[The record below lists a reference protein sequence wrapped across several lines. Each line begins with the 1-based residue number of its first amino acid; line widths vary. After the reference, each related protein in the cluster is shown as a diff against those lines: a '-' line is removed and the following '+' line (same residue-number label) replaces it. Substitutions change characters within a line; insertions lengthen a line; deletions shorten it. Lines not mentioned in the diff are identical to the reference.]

1 MGKYSLENYERYKTV
16 KIRPEPPEEADV
28 HGGLITYV
36 GGFWKELEPERGA
49 YRLER
54 LLEAIRSAEKPVL
67 ALSSEA
73 PDWTG
78 DDEADSYCE
87 LIRKVGSVVE
97 ADGRLYGVQIT
108 TETDS
113 TEEWNA
119 YIEAFGTTTLF
130 ADLRQEELIRHLRE
144 RDREFGLRIVCGE
157 DNWLSCCE
165 AIARQRLSEVWKRKP
180 VLLHVADPECG
191 PNVRREARRWH
202 AALSN
207 RDAGLGWNAGLRRF
221 TYPSTVAS
229 GGSLP
234 VRLWLVNTGTSPV
247 YEDLELKLRLVR
259 RDGGDGYEVPLQ
271 ARTSEWTVGDIVHN
285 EIAALPD
292 MPEGVYSVGIGLFD
306 KEGRP
311 VRLSVRGDQADG
323 YYAAGEVNVERIDGD
338 PLANAWDTYYP
349 EGYYPLEDPQ
359 APQTEQ

>member
-16 KIRPEPPEEADV
+16 KIRPEPPEEAYV

-36 GGFWKELEPERGA
+36 DGSWKELEPERGV
-49 YRLER
+49 YRLEP

-67 ALSSEA
+67 ALSAEA
-73 PDWTG
+73 PDWAG
-78 DDEADSYCE
+78 DEAADSYSE
-87 LIRKVGSVVE
+87 FVRKIGSL
-97 ADGRLYGVQIT
+97 ADSDGRLYGVLMT
-108 TETDS
+108 MLTDG
-113 TEEWNA
+113 EEQWDA
-119 YIEAFGTTTLF
+119 YVEAFGRTTLF
-130 ADLRQEELIRHLRE
+130 ADLRQERLIRYLRE
-144 RDREFGLRIVCGE
+144 QGREFGLRIVCGE
-157 DNWLSCCE
+157 DNWLNCCE

-207 RDAGLGWNAGLRRF
+207 VDAGLGWNAGLRRF

-259 RDGGDGYEVPLQ
+259 RDGGDSYEIPLQ
-271 ARTSEWTVGDIVHN
+271 ARTSEWPVGDIVHN
-285 EIAALPD
+285 EIAELPG
-292 MPEGVYSVGIGLFD
+292 MPEGAYVVGIGLFD

-311 VRLSVRGDQADG
+311 VRFNIRGDHADG
-323 YYAAGEVNVERIDGD
+323 YYDAGEVSVVRIEGD